1 MTVEELRVVISAEFE
16 GLKNTVKKSK
26 KSLTSLEKVAKT
38 VQAKLQNAFNI
49 NTSKMDKS
57 FSAINKGT
65 SNLEDSMAG
74 VQGALAQTQAQI
86 AGLGN
91 GFSISGVSLSM
102 DGIKKQ
108 ILTVDEAL

>member
-49 NTSKMDKS
+49 NTSKMERS
-57 FSAINKGT
+57 FSSINKGT
-65 SNLEDSMAG
+65 NNLEDSMTG
-74 VQGALAQTQAQI
+74 VQGALSQTQAQLK
-86 AGLGN
+86 AFGN
-91 GFSISGVSLSM
+91 GVSLSGVSLSM
-102 DGIKKQ
+102 DGIKK
-108 ILTVDEAL
+108 

>member
-49 NTSKMDKS
+49 NTSKMERS
-57 FSAINKGT
+57 FSTINKGT

-102 DGIKKQ
+102 GGIKK
-108 ILTVDEAL
+108 